1 MIIHHDGTID
11 GKNGYTPKIG
21 VTWTNDQFKT
31 KQMISG
37 TKVPVFESEN
47 SWAPCSHFQLGEKMV
62 CDRSKKDYKFELAL
76 AGHFDKTMQYGS
88 LVKFQHKD
96 NKFGGYHCTLYFNQQ
111 SGPNTAGATV
121 AYDFASKKYASQLG
135 LKFDKGDHVW
145 KFRFD
150 DQGGA
155 NAMLQWQLHQAV
167 KATLTSKMNL
177 KDVPAGKVNNIPLGL
192 NFEVKY

>member
-31 KQMISG
+31 KQMVSG
-37 TKVPVFESEN
+37 LKVPVFESEN

-62 CDRSKKDYKFELAL
+62 CDRAKKDYKFELAL

-96 NKFGGYHCTLYFNQQ
+96 NKFGGYHCTLYFNQ
-111 SGPNTAGATV
+111 
-121 AYDFASKKYASQLG
+121 
-135 LKFDKGDHVW
+135 
-145 KFRFD
+145 
-150 DQGGA
+150 
-155 NAMLQWQLHQAV
+155 
-167 KATLTSKMNL
+167 
-177 KDVPAGKVNNIPLGL
+177 
-192 NFEVKY
+192 